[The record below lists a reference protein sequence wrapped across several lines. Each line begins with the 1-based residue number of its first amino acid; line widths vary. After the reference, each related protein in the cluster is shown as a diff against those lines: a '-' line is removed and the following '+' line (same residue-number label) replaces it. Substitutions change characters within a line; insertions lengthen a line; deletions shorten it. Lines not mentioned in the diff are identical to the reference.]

1 MSPAMRQITSILL
14 IMFGGIALVGGILE
28 RYADR
33 NLLDPERFAERAVSV
48 LDDEGAQKEIADVI
62 VNELEKRGADRSET
76 QKLVNKN
83 IAVVTE
89 NEEFREALT
98 AALVV
103 ANQAA
108 LGKLEE
114 NVSVKVEDVGG
125 PLADALGESAPQLAR
140 QIQRDVDLVIVNTA
154 SAEALVDVARKA
166 DDLSGLS
173 LVLPILG
180 GLLMIGGVIVANDR
194 RTAIFG
200 AAMGVALAGVA
211 IFAGY
216 IAGREIAARQ
226 PDDDPAQDAARA
238 IWDAVFGGL
247 ETLGLVMAGVGAV
260 VALIAGVANRAH
272 VPGRE

>member
-1 MSPAMRQITSILL
+1 MSPAMRQIASIFL
-14 IMFGGIALVGGILE
+14 IVFGGVALVGGILE

-33 NLLDPERFAERAVSV
+33 NLLDPERFAERAISV
-48 LDDEGAQKEIADVI
+48 LDDEGAQTEIADVI
-62 VNELEKRGADRSET
+62 VNELEKTGLDRSTT
-76 QKLVNKN
+76 QKAVNKN
-83 IAVVTE
+83 IGEITQDPQ
-89 NEEFREALT
+89 FRAALTEALV
-98 AALVV
+98 LV
-103 ANQAA
+103 NEAA

-114 NVSVKVEDVGG
+114 DVNVRVENVGG
-125 PLADALGESAPQLAR
+125 PIADALDETPQLAR
-140 QIQRDVDLVIVNTA
+140 QIQRDVDLAIVNTG

-180 GLLMIGGVIVANDR
+180 GLLMIGGVVVANDR
-194 RTAIFG
+194 RTAVFG

-226 PDDDPAQDAARA
+226 PDDDPAQEAARA

-247 ETLGLVMAGVGAV
+247 ETLGLVMAGAGAL
-260 VALIAGVANRAH
+260 VALIAGVATRVR

>member
-1 MSPAMRQITSILL
+1 MSPAVRQISSILL
-14 IMFGGIALVGGILE
+14 IVLGGVALVGGILE

-33 NLLDPERFAERAVSV
+33 NLLDPERFAERAVLV
-48 LDDEGAQKEIADVI
+48 LDDEGAQAEIADAV
-62 VNELEKRGADRSET
+62 VNELEKSGLDRSKT
-76 QKLVNKN
+76 QKAVNKN
-83 IAVVTE
+83 IAEVTQ
-89 NEEFREALT
+89 NPQFRAALTEALV
-98 AALVV
+98 L

-114 NVSVKVEDVGG
+114 DVNVRVENVGG
-125 PLADALGESAPQLAR
+125 PIADALDETPELAR
-140 QIQRDVDLVIVNTA
+140 QIQRDVDLAIVNTG
-154 SAEALVDVARKA
+154 SAEALVAVARKA

-173 LVLPILG
+173 LVLPVLG

-194 RTAIFG
+194 RTAVFG

-226 PDDDPAQDAARA
+226 PDDGAAQDAARA

-247 ETLGLVMAGVGAV
+247 ETLGLVMAGAGAL
-260 VALIAGVANRAH
+260 VAIIAGVATRVR